1 MCCATKCFLMTSW
14 KPEECT
20 GQWHIRTLIPSAK
33 DEQSENPPP
42 MDVRYK
48 WEEGYIKGKGQAP
61 GVVTWWL
68 EL

>member
-33 DEQSENPPP
+33 DEQSEKFSCQW
-42 MDVRYK
+42 MQDISG
-48 WEEGYIKGKGQAP
+48 EEGYIKG
-61 GVVTWWL
+61 
-68 EL
+68 